1 MVGRA
6 AEVDLAR
13 RRPPRNVEGALEL
26 VRDVERADEVAA
38 GAAVDD
44 RELDVVDSRDA
55 VHDLVHRA
63 VAADGHDQAC
73 ATRRGV
79 VREFG
84 QVLRSFGEERISGQ
98 PAVGCAACDLGPAL
112 PGRASVRG
120 WVDEER
126 GLANRT

>member
-1 MVGRA
+1 
-6 AEVDLAR
+6 
-13 RRPPRNVEGALEL
+13 
-26 VRDVERADEVAA
+26 VRDAERADEVAA

-73 ATRRGV
+73 ATRHGV
-79 VREFG
+79 VRELG
-84 QVLRSFGEERISGQ
+84 QVLGSLREERISGQ
-98 PAVGCAACDLGPAL
+98 PAVGCAARDLGPAL
-112 PGRASVRG
+112 AGRASVRG